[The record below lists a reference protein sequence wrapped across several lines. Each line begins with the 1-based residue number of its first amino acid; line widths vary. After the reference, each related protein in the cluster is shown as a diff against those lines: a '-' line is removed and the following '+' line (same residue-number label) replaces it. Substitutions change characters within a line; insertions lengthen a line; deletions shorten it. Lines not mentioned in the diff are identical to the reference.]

1 MFSCKAQD
9 CKCVCIFI
17 KAYMLADIL
26 LKTNKLL
33 PVHKAVNKENV
44 KRLLF
49 SIFSFVYCVYI

>member
-1 MFSCKAQD
+1 
-9 CKCVCIFI
+9 
-17 KAYMLADIL
+17 MLADIV
-26 LKTNKLL
+26 LKTNKLI

>member
-1 MFSCKAQD
+1 
-9 CKCVCIFI
+9 
-17 KAYMLADIL
+17 MLADIL

-49 SIFSFVYCVYI
+49 SIFSFVYLIYNTHIMSVLYLYN